1 MTHYLAE
8 LYTPTPAWLALSPEA
23 RQQFFEAI
31 GAGMAGLSA
40 LGVEPIALGET
51 DATTLHGASQPFFAI
66 WRGPDASAID
76 ALVQG
81 IAASGWHDYFETV
94 NATGAGVSLTAHLS
108 QLAALPRTI
117 TEDDGVALAR

>member
-8 LYTPTPAWLALSPEA
+8 LYTPTPALLALSQTA

-31 GAGMAGLSA
+31 GTGMANLAA

-51 DATTLHGASQPFFAI
+51 DAATLHGTPHPFFAI
-66 WRGPDASAID
+66 WRGPDAAAID

-94 NATGAGVSLTAHLS
+94 NATGAGVSLGQHLA
-108 QLAALPRTI
+108 QLAALPCAAT
-117 TEDDGVALAR
+117 TSPALA